1 MTIGNSGP
9 VKMVNL
15 DSQIRQLFFERRHFL
30 WLKISS
36 VEAILLV
43 SQIRTR
49 RYHNELL
56 REELFPAE
64 ETGALDMIRWIQQDV
79 PRSRIAEEG

>member
-1 MTIGNSGP
+1 MAIGNG
-9 VKMVNL
+9 NL
-15 DSQIRQLFFERRHFL
+15 AQTAHLNPQIGQLFFERRHFL

-36 VEAILLV
+36 VEAFLPV

-49 RYHNELL
+49 RYLNELL

-64 ETGALDMIRWIQQDV
+64 EIGALDMIRRIQQDV

>member
-1 MTIGNSGP
+1 ME
-9 VKMVNL
+9 MVNL
-15 DSQIRQLFFERRHFL
+15 DSQIRQLFFECSHFL

-36 VEAILLV
+36 VEAILPV

-49 RYHNELL
+49 RYLNKLL

-64 ETGALDMIRWIQQDV
+64 EIGALDMIRWIQQDV

>member
-64 ETGALDMIRWIQQDV
+64 EIGALDMIRWIQQDV

>member
-1 MTIGNSGP
+1 
-9 VKMVNL
+9 MVNL
-15 DSQIRQLFFERRHFL
+15 DSQIRQLFFERQHFL

-49 RYHNELL
+49 RYLNKLL

-64 ETGALDMIRWIQQDV
+64 EIGALDMIRWIQQDV